1 MPKMIKFIETI
12 KCLWC
17 YIVSKLFYSTA
28 YMAAFEICRQ
38 NDKSIVSSSEIRK
51 YLTCFSVN
59 GGINTREAKGDTTR
73 RYYTVYFDGETSRDM
88 YRATCDCNVHN
99 FSIQFK
105 VKEIII
111 DLSLQNK
118 YCELSFS
125 TCTFLFKF

>member
-1 MPKMIKFIETI
+1 MTIRYAKNNKIHRNYGMLMI
-12 KCLWC
+12 L
-17 YIVSKLFYSTA
+17 YRPTA
-28 YMAAFEICRQ
+28 YLVVFEIWRQ
-38 NDKSIVSSSEIRK
+38 NDTIVSSSVRLDRN
-51 YLTCFSVN
+51 LTCFSVN

-88 YRATCDCNVHN
+88 YRANCDCNVHN

-105 VKEIII
+105 VKERII